1 MVHQETNTGEILN
14 GCTSTEN
21 SSPAIPFYHRA
32 IDLHKATSK
41 FTVFCFDLDGVL
53 WEGDSIIS
61 GSPEAISWLIS
72 EGKEVFFVTNNS
84 TVNTHQILQR
94 FQKHGFPKID
104 PSRIYCTAE
113 ATAKYL
119 ATIQFKGKIYMIGN
133 DAMREAMSN
142 LPGVTIVEPHQ
153 TEAATPT
160 PNELSVVPLEEVDA
174 VVIGFDKGV
183 NYFKM
188 AYASMLLRHYP
199 NIPFIS
205 TNKDTVYPANGRILP
220 GAGTI
225 VNTVEGASGRQS
237 FIVGKPGSF
246 IIDDIKKKLN
256 KSHSDEIC
264 MVGDNLLTDIAF
276 ARANGIGSILVESGV
291 HNRHTAAAST
301 VKPDMIIS
309 SLARFLN

>member
-1 MVHQETNTGEILN
+1 MVQQETNTGEILS
-14 GCTSTEN
+14 GCASTEN
-21 SSPAIPFYHRA
+21 SSPAIPFYHRT
-32 IDLHKATSK
+32 IDLHNATSK

-84 TVNTHQILQR
+84 TVNTNQILER

-104 PSRIYCTAE
+104 PTRIYCTAE
-113 ATAKYL
+113 ATANYL
-119 ATIQFKGKIYMIGN
+119 ASIQFKGKIYMIGN
-133 DAMREAMSN
+133 DAMREAVSK
-142 LPGVTIVEPHQ
+142 LPGVNIFEPQQ
-153 TEAATPT
+153 TEGATPT
-160 PNELSVVPLEEVDA
+160 PNELSVVPLEKIDA

-183 NYFKM
+183 NYAKM
-188 AYASMLLRHYP
+188 AYASMILRQYP
-199 NIPFIS
+199 DIPFIS

-225 VNTVEGASGRQS
+225 VNTVEGASGRRS

-246 IIDDIKKKLN
+246 IIDDIKKKVN
-256 KSHSDEIC
+256 KSQEEIC

-291 HNRHTAAAST
+291 HNRHSAAASA

-309 SLARFLN
+309 SLARFLT